1 MTAATTGLTITTYP
15 PTMTTEAC
23 LIPYEAV
30 NILVRGAALVLA
42 PHPDDEVLGC
52 GGAIMRHVA
61 AGEPVTVIV
70 VTDGAAG
77 DGSQPVADYVRH
89 RQQESQ
95 QAAEILGYGQPL
107 FWDLPD
113 RQLAY
118 GERLVRRILDAIA
131 MHQPAV
137 VYAPSPL
144 EIHPDHQ
151 AVALAAAEAVRRCS
165 PPLVLAPY
173 EVGAPLYPNRLL
185 DISALVE
192 RKQAA
197 IACFTSQLAV
207 QDYHRHSLALNEF
220 RTFTLAKSV
229 RAAEAYRVVT
239 TVDLAAGLNCL
250 CVPEYW
256 RARGPGS
263 NAAPDRS
270 PPVSIVVRSMARST
284 LAEALDS
291 IALQTYPN
299 IEAVLV
305 NARGPDHPPPG
316 EWCGRFP
323 LRFVDRGKPLDR
335 SAAANAGLAAAR
347 GRYIGFLDDDD
358 LLLPDHVAV
367 LIDALRDQDR
377 AKVAYAGVR
386 MIAYLPDGRIGS
398 ESLLDQPFHLPSL
411 RAQNYIP
418 MHAVLFDRVLL
429 DLGCRFDENLALYED
444 WDFWLQLAEHGEFL
458 HVDRITACYRNF
470 GHSGFGLR
478 PDEARIAAGRAALFA
493 KWGRRWSGTEW
504 AETLAALRDGVIHRQ
519 SGRADAEQPMV
530 ETLAGNLAEQTAL
543 LHQILARLEEQRQQ
557 TTALD
562 EQVRRADGLAVAVQT
577 LQTQIAES
585 TRQLEELR
593 RSTSWR
599 VTGPLR
605 WLSRAARRLGGKRS

>member
-1 MTAATTGLTITTYP
+1 
-15 PTMTTEAC
+15 MTTEAS

-30 NILVRGAALVLA
+30 NALVRGPALVLA

-61 AGEPVTVIV
+61 AGEAVTVIV
-70 VTDGAAG
+70 VTDGAAAAR
-77 DGSQPVADYVRH
+77 DARQPVADYVRR

-95 QAAEILGYGQPL
+95 RAAEILGYGQPQ
-107 FWDLPD
+107 FWNLPD
-113 RQLAY
+113 RQLAF

-131 MHQPAV
+131 ARRPAV

-144 EIHPDHQ
+144 EIHPDHR
-151 AVALAAAEAVRRCS
+151 ALALAAAEAVRRRA
-165 PPLVLAPY
+165 PPLVLALY
-173 EVGAPLYPNRLL
+173 EVGAPLHPNRLL
-185 DISALVE
+185 DISTLVE

-197 IACFTSQLAV
+197 IACFISQLAV

-220 RTFTLAKSV
+220 RTFTLARTV

-239 TVDLAAGLNCL
+239 TADLREGLPYCL
-250 CVPEYW
+250 GVPEYW
-256 RARGPGS
+256 RPRGPGP
-263 NAAPDRS
+263 NAAPDSS

-291 IALQTYPN
+291 IALQTYPH
-299 IEAVLV
+299 IEVVLV
-305 NARGPDHPPPG
+305 NARGPDHPKPG
-316 EWCGRFP
+316 AWCGRFS
-323 LRFVDRGKPLDR
+323 LRFVDSGKPLDR

-358 LLLPDHVAV
+358 LLLPDHVAA
-367 LIDALRDQDR
+367 LIDALRSQNP
-377 AKVAYAGVR
+377 AQVAYAGVR

-398 ESLLDQPFHLPSL
+398 ESLLNQAFHLPSL

-418 MHAVLFDRVLL
+418 MHAVLFDRALL

-444 WDFWLQLAEHGEFL
+444 WDFWLQLAEHGAFL

-493 KWGRRWSGTEW
+493 KWGRRWSGAEW

-519 SGRADAEQPMV
+519 PVQADAEQPMA
-530 ETLAGNLAEQTAL
+530 ETLAARLAEQTAL
-543 LHQILARLEEQRQQ
+543 LRQVLARLDERREQNR
-557 TTALD
+557 ALD
-562 EQVRRADGLAVAVQT
+562 EQVRRADELAAATQH
-577 LQTQIAES
+577 LQTQIAERA
-585 TRQLEELR
+585 RQLDELR

-599 VTGPLR
+599 ITQPLR